1 VRHNPYPKGAFVLT
15 NTAIE
20 DQVLSEL
27 ELDPRI
33 PDTGQIAAAAVGDEV
48 TLRGTVG
55 SFSQRRAAVQD
66 ARKVEGVGSVVDEL
80 KVDLLDGDHRD
91 DNEIKGAALQ
101 MLILDV
107 EVPSD
112 YVSVNVE
119 DGWVTLKGDVD
130 YQFQSDDAY
139 DDVGSLYGVVGITNE
154 IRVTTP

>member
-1 VRHNPYPKGAFVLT
+1 
-15 NTAIE
+15 
-20 DQVLSEL
+20 VLSEL

-66 ARKVEGVGSVVDEL
+66 ARKVEGVGSVVDKL

-101 MLILDV
+101 MLIWDV

-112 YVSVNVE
+112 YVGVNVE

>member
-1 VRHNPYPKGAFVLT
+1 MLT
-15 NTAIE
+15 DTTIE
-20 DQVLSEL
+20 DQVRSKL

-33 PDTGQIAAAAVGDEV
+33 PDSQEIAASAVGDEV

-55 SFSQRRAAVQD
+55 SFGQRRAAVQD
-66 ARKVEGVGSVVDEL
+66 ARKVEAVGSVVDEL

-91 DNEIKGAALQ
+91 DDEIKGAALQ
-101 MLILDV
+101 MLIWDV

-112 YVSVNVE
+112 YISVDVE

-130 YQFQSDDAY
+130 YQFQSDVAF
-139 DDVGSLYGVVGITNE
+139 DDVSSLRGVVGVTNE